1 MARLISLLER
11 WVSGLPSPLCGS
23 VNNNDSIQW
32 SGCLALALSVFGFTN
47 WQFLGVSICRADAHL
62 RMIGGLAT
70 PPRTGSRS
78 TVLPDNTAHPPRSL
92 SRSLVPTA
100 APSQAKGYS
109 LTMCG
114 TNLRRPAADRTR
126 ITWRNSL
133 STPFARHERARS
145 PDARSEGQ
153 TGSQARSYVVA
164 TRGGRPAGNPDPPQ
178 AACAPAAGSLRACRR
193 RALRTGRWR
202 GIEML

>member
-1 MARLISLLER
+1 MPFWCFSKKKSS
-11 WVSGLPSPLCGS
+11 WVS
-23 VNNNDSIQW
+23 V
-32 SGCLALALSVFGFTN
+32 
-47 WQFLGVSICRADAHL
+47 CRADAHL

-92 SRSLVPTA
+92 SRSLVPTT
-100 APSQAKGYS
+100 APNQKGTLIRAHRS
-109 LTMCG
+109 G
-114 TNLRRPAADRTR
+114 AADRTR
-126 ITWRNSL
+126 ITWPNSL

-153 TGSQARSYVVA
+153 TSSQARSYVVA